1 MDSKTVLHIARLAR
15 LGLTAEELQRFG
27 GQLGEILDYV
37 EALQGVDIEGVPP
50 FSDIW
55 PPRVPWRE
63 DEVTNPTSE
72 TGELPQAPRVR
83 DKQIEAPSPLGDDR

>member
-27 GQLGEILDYV
+27 GQLTEILEYV

-55 PPRVPWRE
+55 PPRVPWRT
-63 DEVTNPTSE
+63 DAVTNPPSE
-72 TGELPQAPRVR
+72 TGELHQAPRVR
-83 DKQIEAPSPLGDDR
+83 AEQIEAPSPLAEDN

>member
-1 MDSKTVLHIARLAR
+1 MDQKTVLHIARLAR

-27 GQLGEILDYV
+27 GQLTEILEYV
-37 EALQGVDIEGVPP
+37 EALQGVDIEGAPP

-63 DEVTNPTSE
+63 DEVTNPPSE
-72 TGELPQAPRVR
+72 TGELPQAPRVKY
-83 DKQIEAPSPLGDDR
+83 KQIEAPSPLGDDR